1 MPKYEIYR
9 HDSSLPLTIIEAN
22 NWGFSSN
29 NCLRFWNVRKEIVA
43 VFNFDNIAG
52 FKEILE

>member
-1 MPKYEIYR
+1 MPKYEIYQCGNP
-9 HDSSLPLTIIEAN
+9 LPLIVEAN
-22 NWGFSSN
+22 NWNFSSN